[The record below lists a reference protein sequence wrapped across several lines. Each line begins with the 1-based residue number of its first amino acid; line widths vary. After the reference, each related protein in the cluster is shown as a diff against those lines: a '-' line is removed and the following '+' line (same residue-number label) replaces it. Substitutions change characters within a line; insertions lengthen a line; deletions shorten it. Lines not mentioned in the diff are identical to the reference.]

1 MSSSIARHHAE
12 WLSLIEI
19 SGPFLSISVL
29 TDALPQGLDAHDSN
43 MYAELRAAYDE
54 WADNQFGLNPE
65 PAIHNAWVNY
75 VLQTTLELPDRVIS
89 RRQSIPEILKFASS
103 EHGETIRPDILI
115 HNPDKPHEPRM
126 LVMSYPAGQGL
137 EKSVKG
143 KRWTASPAQRMQELL
158 HITDVRLGLITNGD
172 QWMLVN
178 AKRGE
183 TTGFISWDA
192 DLWTQERLTLRSFRT
207 LLSAYRFFSM
217 PDDMTL
223 SAWLDNS
230 ANDQAEVTDQLGY
243 QVRHAVEIIVQTI
256 DRIDADRGRE
266 LLAGVNEDELYEAAL
281 TVMMRLVFLMSA
293 EERDLMPMDSDLY
306 AQYYAVSTL
315 RGQLREVADQN
326 GEEILERR
334 HDAWSRLLATF
345 RAVHGGIN
353 HEDLNLPAYGGSLFD
368 PDRFPFLEGRA
379 QGTGWQTT
387 HADPLPIDNRTVL
400 HLLEALQML
409 QMRIGG
415 QTELRRLSFRALDIE
430 QIGHVYEG
438 LLDHKA
444 TRAETVILGLRGTK
458 DKEPE
463 LALDE
468 LWEQATKDR
477 DGNFDDLVEFV
488 REHSGR
494 SKNAILNDIKDDE
507 ISGRRAERLF
517 MACNNDHDLYNRVK
531 NFAHLIRDDDYGYPA
546 VFPVGS
552 VYVTAGTTRRATGTH
567 YTPKSLTEPI
577 VQHTLEPLVYI
588 GPAEGHPREEW
599 QLKPPTEL
607 LDLKICDMAMG
618 SGAFLVQAVRYMS
631 ERLMEAWESTM
642 DAYPNVPHFNVE
654 GLPPTDRAAEIL
666 IPDDPDERL
675 VLARRLI
682 ADRCIYG
689 VDKNP
694 LAVEMAKLSLW
705 LITLEKNR
713 AFTFLDHALKC
724 GDSLVGADL
733 DQLRYWDLHPEAKQ
747 EMFIGRMLQ
756 PIIERAIDLRQRLE
770 SFTVKDIRDQQEKQ
784 RLYNE
789 AEATTAVL
797 KTAGDHL
804 IAEAM
809 GVADSSI
816 LSDLVKLFQQ
826 LEDAGDDWLT
836 VLQQNPLRPA
846 DLLDLTPFH
855 WLLEYP
861 EVFLRGRSGFSAFVG
876 NPPFMGGGRIK
887 SEYGEQYSNFL
898 SNSAWQHAHGN
909 ADYAVYFFLQAYDHL
924 NTTSGAFGFIATNTI
939 SQGDTSDS
947 GLRWMMSQQ
956 LEVIRAMRDYPWP
969 GKANVVVS
977 IVYGFRGTWNG
988 LVFLD
993 DTPVPSISPNL
1004 DALGLDSKPFK
1015 LEINKGITSEG
1026 SKLYAKAMVF
1036 DQNLAERLLVADKGA
1051 EEVVRPFN
1059 TGSDFN
1065 SSPTQSPSRW
1075 CVDFR
1080 SASLEQVQEKWP
1092 NVLEYVRQHVK
1103 PQRDNVSDKR
1113 AKKYW
1118 WQHQR
1123 SRPGLYEQARQ
1134 MDKVLCKALVS
1145 SVWGF
1150 AFVPTEQ
1157 VFANKLTV
1165 FLINDWSNYSVIQST
1180 LHEKWAWQWGS
1191 TMKQDLNYS
1200 HSDCFQTFPFP
1211 SDVSLLEN
1219 IGERYYETRREIM
1232 LTRQEGLTDTY
1243 NRFHDPDED
1252 ADDIEELRRL
1262 HVEMDNAV
1270 ASAYGWD
1277 DLDLGHDF
1285 HETAQGIRFTISES
1299 ARRKVLT
1306 RLLKLNH
1313 ERFAEECRQG
1323 LHTTKKGKKACKEF
1337 FAEHPEYNNTPTPPT
1352 TISGSSSRPK
1362 FPSPPEGE
1370 EDIGGEGNSDNPKQ
1384 KRLF

>member
-29 TDALPQGLDAHDSN
+29 SDALPQGLDARDSDIA
-43 MYAELRAAYDE
+43 AELRAAYDE

-65 PAIHNAWVNY
+65 PAMHNAWVNY
-75 VLQTTLELPDRVIS
+75 ILQTTLEMPDRVIA
-89 RRQSIPEILKFASS
+89 RGQSIPDILKFFSP
-103 EHGETIRPDILI
+103 EHGETVRPDIVI

-126 LVMSYPAGQGL
+126 LVMIYPSGQGL
-137 EKSVKG
+137 EKSVKD

-158 HITDVRLGLITNGD
+158 HITDVRIGMITNGD

-183 TTGFISWDA
+183 TSGFISWDA
-192 DLWTQERLTLRSFRT
+192 DLWTQEPLTLRSFRT
-207 LLSAYRFFSM
+207 LFNAHRFFAV

-223 SAWLDNS
+223 AAWLDNS

-243 QVRHAVEIIVQTI
+243 QVRRAVEIIVQTI

-266 LLAGVNEDELYEAAL
+266 LLQGVSEDELYEAAL

-293 EERDLMPMDSDLY
+293 EERDLMPMDADIY
-306 AQYYAVSTL
+306 AQNYAVSTL

-334 HDAWSRLLATF
+334 QDAWSRVLATF
-345 RAVHGGIN
+345 RTVHGGVN

-379 QGTGWQTT
+379 KDTQWLTT
-387 HADPLPIDNRTVL
+387 AAEPLAIDNRTVL

-415 QTELRRLSFRALDIE
+415 QTELRRLSFRSLNIE

-444 TRAETVILGLRGTK
+444 TRAETVILGLKGTK

-463 LALDE
+463 IALDD
-468 LWEQATKDR
+468 LWEQATRDT
-477 DGNFDDLVEFV
+477 DGNFDDLAEYV
-488 REHSGR
+488 REQSGR
-494 SKNAILNDIKDDE
+494 SKNAILNDIKDEE

-517 MACNNDHDLYNRVK
+517 MACNGDEELYDRVK
-531 NFAHLIRDDDYGYPA
+531 PFAHLIRDDDYGYPA

-552 VYVTAGTTRRATGTH
+552 VYVTSGTTRRATGTH

-577 VQHTLEPLVYI
+577 VQHTLEPIVYI
-588 GPAEGHPREEW
+588 GPAEGHAREDW

-618 SGAFLVQAVRYMS
+618 SGAFLVQVVRYMS
-631 ERLMEAWESTM
+631 ERLVEAWESTM
-642 DAYPNVPHFNVE
+642 DAYPNVPHFTVE

-724 GDSLVGADL
+724 GDSLVGVDL
-733 DQLRYWDLHPEAKQ
+733 DQLRFWDLHPDDKQQ

-756 PIIERAIDLRQRLE
+756 PIIERAIELRQRLE

-784 RLYNE
+784 RLYNKV
-789 AEATTAVL
+789 EATTAVL

-816 LSDLVKLFQQ
+816 LSDVVTLFKM

-836 VLQQNPLRPA
+836 VLQENSLRHA
-846 DLLDLTPFH
+846 DRLDLTPFH
-855 WLLEYP
+855 WQLEYP
-861 EVFLRGRSGFSAFVG
+861 EVFQRGGFSAFVG
-876 NPPFMGGGRIK
+876 NPPFIGGTRISTLFGSHYLNILRLLYPSFGDRADICAIFFVK
-887 SEYGEQYSNFL
+887 SFKSL
-898 SNSAWQHAHGN
+898 SRRGC
-909 ADYAVYFFLQAYDHL
+909 V
-924 NTTSGAFGFIATNTI
+924 GFIATNTI
-939 SQGDTSDS
+939 AQSDTRDTGIALIVANGADIYRANPSQ
-947 GLRWMMSQQ
+947 
-956 LEVIRAMRDYPWP
+956 PWA
-969 GKANVVVS
+969 GQAAVVVS
-977 IVYGFRGTWNG
+977 VVIFRSGDFLGQKYLGNETVPLISTYLTDMPDLGDPYELEYNKNFSYMGVYVRGSGFVLDPEEAEHLLKQSPQNSEVVLPYINGQNLNSNPDQSANRWVINFWDMDLNEAEQYEEPMAIVREK
-988 LVFLD
+988 VFPERT
-993 DTPVPSISPNL
+993 DTPAKQKEYDGKWWKFWRARIDL
-1004 DALGLDSKPFK
+1004 FDA
-1015 LEINKGITSEG
+1015 I
-1026 SKLYAKAMVF
+1026 
-1036 DQNLAERLLVADKGA
+1036 
-1051 EEVVRPFN
+1051 
-1059 TGSDFN
+1059 
-1065 SSPTQSPSRW
+1065 
-1075 CVDFR
+1075 
-1080 SASLEQVQEKWP
+1080 
-1092 NVLEYVRQHVK
+1092 
-1103 PQRDNVSDKR
+1103 SDKTR
-1113 AKKYW
+1113 IIGRTRVTQTHAPAFLPTDIIYSDAITILAYDDAG
-1118 WQHQR
+1118 H
-1123 SRPGLYEQARQ
+1123 Y
-1134 MDKVLCKALVS
+1134 CALQS
-1145 SVWGF
+1145 S
-1150 AFVPTEQ
+1150 
-1157 VFANKLTV
+1157 
-1165 FLINDWSNYSVIQST
+1165 
-1180 LHEKWAWQWGS
+1180 LHEYWAWQYGS
-1191 TMKQDLNYS
+1191 TLKQDLRYS
-1200 HSDCFQTFPFP
+1200 PTDCFNTFPFP
-1211 SDVSLLEN
+1211 ADVDSIED
-1219 IGERYYETRREIM
+1219 IGERYHETRRGIM
-1232 LTRQEGLTDTY
+1232 LARQQGLTATY
-1243 NRFHDPDED
+1243 NRFHDIDET
-1252 ADDIEELRRL
+1252 ADDINTLRIL
-1262 HVEMDNAV
+1262 HMDVDNAV

-1277 DLDLGHDF
+1277 DIDLGHDF
-1285 HETAQGIRFTISES
+1285 HDTAQGIRFTISES
-1299 ARRKVLT
+1299 ARREVLT

-1323 LHTTKKGKKACKEF
+1323 LHTTKKGKKACQEF
-1337 FAEHPEYNNTPTPPT
+1337 FAEHPHLKGQSSASTPT
-1352 TISGSSSRPK
+1352 ISSKSSNKKSSGLGIRP
-1362 FPSPPEGE
+1362 FGE
-1370 EDIGGEGNSDNPKQ
+1370 DNEDDNPKQ
-1384 KRLF
+1384 KKLF